1 MIISSKVKAN
11 FFSLILQRVNLKC
24 SILVILA
31 NDFHHISLSKGLQDL
46 QSCMDFQYSTDITT
60 WFTVTAGQQHSF
72 CDVHHIVVWCF
83 LRMCGDTVMD
93 AKNSEVRKQRGRFFG
108 IFRFHMPNAK
118 CWQEELTNIHLCHF
132 NIYGRIRLIYNPEPL
147 NRFKF
152 CSITIRT
159 YIIATAFPTH
169 LCLFVTLVFPGRQY
183 FWHYHHFLW
192 QYHRG
197 ILT

>member
-93 AKNSEVRKQRGRFFG
+93 AKNSEVRKQRGQFLASSDSTCQ
-108 IFRFHMPNAK
+108 MPNADRRSSQIFI
-118 CWQEELTNIHLCHF
+118 CAIS
-132 NIYGRIRLIYNPEPL
+132 IYMGAWASFTTQN
-147 NRFKF
+147 
-152 CSITIRT
+152 
-159 YIIATAFPTH
+159 H
-169 LCLFVTLVFPGRQY
+169 
-183 FWHYHHFLW
+183 
-192 QYHRG
+192 
-197 ILT
+197 